1 MFMRKNILA
10 MGFILA
16 CIAEISM
23 GGCGGGSN
31 GSTNT
36 TPPAQNAATP
46 TFSPAGGT
54 YSAAQT
60 VTLSDSTTGAAIYY
74 TTDGSTPTNTSTPYS
89 KPFTVSATTT
99 VNAIAADPPNYLNST
114 VATATY
120 TINLPVAATPAFSP
134 APGTFTSV
142 QSVTLSD
149 STTGAAIYYT
159 TNGSTPTAASTLYSA
174 PIAVSAT
181 TTIEAIAVAS
191 GYTNSAVATGAYTIN
206 IPTAATPAFSP
217 APGSFSSAQSV
228 TLSDATTGA
237 AIYYTTNGTMPTTAS
252 TLYSAST
259 PIAVSSTTTI
269 NAIAIASGYLN
280 SPAATGTY
288 TILGP
293 TVSVVLTTNDEAN
306 LMAAQPNINFA
317 TGSTA
322 DAGTNTVVVD
332 PTQTYQS
339 IEGFGAA
346 FTDSAAWLLETV
358 EPPANLPGTLND
370 LFTRNGDGIGLSFMR
385 IPMGASDIALSVYSF
400 DDQAVGTTDPTLAD
414 FSIAHDRAYI
424 LPLIQQAKALNPQ
437 MKLMANPW
445 SPPGWMK
452 DPSSM
457 SQVSMMGGTLLMTS
471 ANETAFANYFVKYLQ
486 AYQTAGVPID
496 YISLQN
502 EPLNITT
509 SYPSMGMSGTVQLSL
524 LQNYVLPA
532 LTANSISTKVFAYDH
547 NWDTP
552 SYPQTVLGGLTPAQL
567 TQMAGTA
574 WHGYGGAPGAQ
585 QLLQNQY
592 PTLGNWET
600 EHSGGTWQAD
610 QFEVDMLEITQ
621 VLRNSAKSFVKW
633 SLALNEKLG
642 PNLTQNASL
651 GGCNTCTPIVT
662 VNSTT
667 GAVTKDIEFYTLG
680 HYSKYVLPGAV
691 RIYSNNTPAIAS
703 VAFQNP
709 DGSMALIA
717 YNSTT
722 SSQTF
727 AVQWGAE
734 SFSYTLPATSAATF
748 TWVGT
753 EAGSTPATAAT
764 AQIQG
769 SSFSSES
776 GLETESTGD
785 STGEYDLGY
794 LSQGAYTVYKNI
806 DFGTS
811 VSQVTVRTASGG
823 NGGTAAFY
831 LDSMTGTPIATANLP
846 VTGGWQTW
854 QNVTATVSG
863 ASGVHTLYVVFNG
876 TTSSIANVNWFQF
889 E

>member
-1 MFMRKNILA
+1 
-10 MGFILA
+10 
-16 CIAEISM
+16 
-23 GGCGGGSN
+23 
-31 GSTNT
+31 
-36 TPPAQNAATP
+36 
-46 TFSPAGGT
+46 
-54 YSAAQT
+54 
-60 VTLSDSTTGAAIYY
+60 
-74 TTDGSTPTNTSTPYS
+74 
-89 KPFTVSATTT
+89 
-99 VNAIAADPPNYLNST
+99 
-114 VATATY
+114 
-120 TINLPVAATPAFSP
+120 
-134 APGTFTSV
+134 
-142 QSVTLSD
+142 
-149 STTGAAIYYT
+149 
-159 TNGSTPTAASTLYSA
+159 
-174 PIAVSAT
+174 
-181 TTIEAIAVAS
+181 
-191 GYTNSAVATGAYTIN
+191 
-206 IPTAATPAFSP
+206 
-217 APGSFSSAQSV
+217 
-228 TLSDATTGA
+228 
-237 AIYYTTNGTMPTTAS
+237 
-252 TLYSAST
+252 
-259 PIAVSSTTTI
+259 
-269 NAIAIASGYLN
+269 
-280 SPAATGTY
+280 
-288 TILGP
+288 
-293 TVSVVLTTNDEAN
+293 
-306 LMAAQPNINFA
+306 
-317 TGSTA
+317 
-322 DAGTNTVVVD
+322 
-332 PTQTYQS
+332 
-339 IEGFGAA
+339 
-346 FTDSAAWLLETV
+346 
-358 EPPANLPGTLND
+358 
-370 LFTRNGDGIGLSFMR
+370 
-385 IPMGASDIALSVYSF
+385 
-400 DDQAVGTTDPTLAD
+400 
-414 FSIAHDRAYI
+414 
-424 LPLIQQAKALNPQ
+424 
-437 MKLMANPW
+437 
-445 SPPGWMK
+445 
-452 DPSSM
+452 M

-748 TWVGT
+748 TWAGT

>member
-1 MFMRKNILA
+1 V
-10 MGFILA
+10 A

-748 TWVGT
+748 TWAGT